1 MTLNQLIKV
10 LDIGKIPAGF
20 KDFQVRGIACNSKLV
35 KDKFIF
41 VAVKGNKDDGHKFIS
56 EAIARGAKV
65 IIYQTPGHQDTS
77 TSGQIPFIKVR
88 DTREALASIASEFY
102 GNPSSKVKVIGVTGT
117 NGKTTVTYL
126 IEALLKEA
134 GFAPAV
140 IGTINYRF
148 NSKTILSKNTTPGPL
163 ELQEML
169 KKMSDKGCDYA
180 VLEVS
185 SHALDQDRVGGIN
198 FSSAIFTNL
207 TQDHLDYHQNMED
220 YFLAK
225 SRLFKGLTKK
235 SFSVINADDKYGQR
249 LKKMFSKKRIIT
261 YAIENKANIR
271 AQGIRMDIRGTE
283 FTLMGLDN
291 KLNIKTKLVGRHNIY
306 NILAAASWA
315 LGEGLDVLAIRES
328 ISKFSLVPGRL
339 EKIGSLKGFSVFV
352 DYAHTDDA
360 LKNVITTLRQLTD
373 KKIIVVFGC
382 GGDRDKTKRPKMA
395 RVVSSLADFF
405 IITNDNPRSENP
417 DAIIADIMKGI
428 VNSNYRVLPDRREA
442 IKKALFLAKAGDIV
456 LVAGKGHENYQILN
470 DKTIHFDD
478 REVVREC
485 LAQAK

>member
-1 MTLNQLIKV
+1 MTLDQLIKV
-10 LDIGKIPAGF
+10 LDIAKIPLGF
-20 KDFQVRGIACNSKLV
+20 KDFQVSGIACNSKLV
-35 KDKFIF
+35 KDDFIF
-41 VAVKGNKDDGHKFIS
+41 VAIKGNKEDGNKFILES
-56 EAIARGAKV
+56 IARGARV
-65 IIYQTPGHQDTS
+65 VIYQDTRTQVRQDTK
-77 TSGQIPFIKVR
+77 TKVKVLFIKVK
-88 DTREALASIASEFY
+88 DTRKALAKLAGEFY

-134 GFAPAV
+134 GFSPAV

-148 NSKTILSKNTTPGPL
+148 NARIIPSKNTTPGPL

-180 VLEVS
+180 VMEVS
-185 SHALDQDRVGGIN
+185 SHALDQDRVGGIC

-207 TQDHLDYHQNMED
+207 TQDHLDYHQNMEN
-220 YFLAK
+220 YFFAK
-225 SRLFKGLTKK
+225 SRLFKDLTKK
-235 SFSVINADDKYGQR
+235 SFSVINADDKYGLR
-249 LKKMFSKKRIIT
+249 LKKILSKRKIIT
-261 YAIENKANIR
+261 YGIGDKADVCAQNIR
-271 AQGIRMDIRGTE
+271 VHLSGTE
-283 FTLMGLDN
+283 FTLKGFNN
-291 KLNIKTKLVGRHNIY
+291 KFNIRTKLVGRHNIY

-315 LGEGLDVLAIRES
+315 LGEGLDIDVISES
-328 ISKFSLVPGRL
+328 MEKFSLVPGRL
-339 EKIGSLKGFSVFV
+339 EKIDSPRGFSVFV

-373 KKIIVVFGC
+373 KRIIVVFGC

-405 IITNDNPRSENP
+405 IITNDNPRSEDP
-417 DAIIADIMKGI
+417 DEIIADITKGI
-428 VNSNYRVLPDRREA
+428 VKSDYYVLPDRREA
-442 IKKALFLAKAGDIV
+442 IKKALFIAKAGDIV

-478 REVVREC
+478 REIVREC
-485 LAQAK
+485 LT